1 MGGSHVRQ
9 VKIRVRAVAGA
20 VCAGVCGD
28 TPGVTATEI
37 KIGGVFPFSGPASSI
52 GLVGKGVL
60 AYVQLINDRGGIN
73 GRKINYIAMDDA
85 YSPPKSVEHIRKL
98 VDGDE
103 VSFIF
108 SQLGTAGN
116 TATAKYLAVKGVPS
130 IAIVSGSSK
139 FTNVQDYPLMT
150 TGLVSYDVEGQIY
163 AKYLSRTVPTGKY
176 AILYQNDD
184 LGKDYVNAFR
194 TFLKSDFDKRVVTA
208 AYEVTEPTVDSQ
220 VVNLK
225 SSGAEAFFIAG
236 TPKFAAQAIRKA
248 AEIGWKPTVIIDFPS
263 SSIAGTLKPAGLD
276 KSVGVIVGTI
286 NKDPTDPKW
295 ANDEGMK
302 AYLAFFEKY
311 LPGSDISNTSY
322 LTGYQQGILL
332 EQILKQCGDDL
343 SRANILRQA
352 KSLKDV
358 EISTALPGIKVNT
371 SAKNN
376 MVWTQMRLQRWN
388 GTSWELFG
396 DVLDAARSD
405 RHERTDAKSAI
416 AAFVA
421 AEACGPLSFRHRD
434 RLAHRRRSDPS
445 LWLRRCGASHS
456 EIGRCAAPSWR
467 RTGRPGRHACLEQF
481 SPFRD

>member
-1 MGGSHVRQ
+1 VPRRTHYRGQTPAFPRREEVMFGKFKLAFALVLALS
-9 VKIRVRAVAGA
+9 APAFA
-20 VCAGVCGD
+20 AD

-73 GRKINYIAMDDA
+73 SRKINYIAMDDA
-85 YSPPKSVEHIRKL
+85 YSPPKAVEHIRKL

-103 VSFIF
+103 VAFIF

-116 TATAKYLAVKGVPS
+116 TATAKYLTVKGVPS
-130 IAIVSGSSK
+130 IAVVSGSSK
-139 FTNVQDYPLMT
+139 FTNVQDFPLTT

-194 TFLKSDFDKRVVTA
+194 VFLKSDFDKRVVTA

-276 KSVGVIVGTI
+276 KAVGVIVGTT
-286 NKDPTDPKW
+286 NKDPTDPRW
-295 ANDEGMK
+295 SDDEGIK
-302 AYLAFFEKY
+302 AYRAFFEKY
-311 LPGSDISNTSY
+311 LPGADISNTSY

-343 SRANILRQA
+343 SRGNILRQA
-352 KSLKDV
+352 KSLRDV
-358 EISTALPGIKVNT
+358 VLPTALPDIKVNT
-371 SAKNN
+371 SPTNN

-396 DVLDAARSD
+396 DVLDARSD
-405 RHERTDAKSAI
+405 
-416 AAFVA
+416 
-421 AEACGPLSFRHRD
+421 
-434 RLAHRRRSDPS
+434 
-445 LWLRRCGASHS
+445 
-456 EIGRCAAPSWR
+456 
-467 RTGRPGRHACLEQF
+467 
-481 SPFRD
+481 